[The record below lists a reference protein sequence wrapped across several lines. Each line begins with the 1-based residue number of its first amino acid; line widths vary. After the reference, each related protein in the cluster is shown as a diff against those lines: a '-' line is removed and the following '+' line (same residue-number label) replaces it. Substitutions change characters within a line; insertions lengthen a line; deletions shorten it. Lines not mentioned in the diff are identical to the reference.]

1 MTKIELN
8 EKVVPFACNGA
19 TPLTY
24 RARFGSDFF
33 GDIAKV
39 DHGMSDMQLMDT
51 TKLCQI
57 IYHLAKTA
65 DATIPDDM
73 VAWFASM
80 NEFPLIS
87 VYTLVAAEISK
98 CMLAEKKG

>member
-19 TPLTY
+19 PPLTY

-33 GDIAKV
+33 ADIARV
-39 DHGMSDMQLMDT
+39 DRGMSDMQSMDT
-51 TKLCQI
+51 TTLCQI

-98 CMLAEKKG
+98 CMVAEKKR